1 MVSGFGGQN
10 VDQLLSEI
18 NEKDTKKIRDHLL
31 SKGQNTDAPGL
42 NVTYDYQILF
52 FQLQYY
58 WGFLKR
64 EKWGLDLLVQPQYNL
79 TKFRHVDKIA
89 DEINGYEFGVNTGV
103 FIRRMLFEEALYLY
117 VLISSGPH
125 YVSGTPQRQADGF
138 IFSDNFLIGLNV
150 KLLENI
156 YFDFRSGFRHISNAG
171 LNHPNGGVN
180 DLVLSVGV
188 FLNL

>member
-1 MVSGFGGQN
+1 M
-10 VDQLLSEI
+10 
-18 NEKDTKKIRDHLL
+18 K
-31 SKGQNTDAPGL
+31 
-42 NVTYDYQILF
+42 
-52 FQLQYY
+52 
-58 WGFLKR
+58 W
-64 EKWGLDLLVQPQYNL
+64 EKWGLELLVQPQYNL

-89 DEINGYEFGVNTGV
+89 DEINGIEFGVNAGV
-103 FIRRMLFEEALYLY
+103 LIRRMLIEEALYLSG
-117 VLISSGPH
+117 LISLGPQ

-138 IFSDNFLIGLNV
+138 IFSDKFLIGLNV

-156 YFDFRSGFRHISNAG
+156 YFYFRSGFRHISNAG

>member
-18 NEKDTKKIRDHLL
+18 NEKDIKKIRDHLL
-31 SKGQNTDAPGL
+31 SKLENTDAPGL
-42 NVTYDYQILF
+42 NVSYDYQILF

-58 WGFLKR
+58 WGFLKW
-64 EKWGLDLLVQPQYNL
+64 EKWGLELLVQPQYNL
-79 TKFRHVDKIA
+79 TKFRNVDKIA
-89 DEINGYEFGVNTGV
+89 DEINGYEFGVNAGV
-103 FIRRMLFEEALYLY
+103 LIRRVLIEEALYLNG
-117 VLISSGPH
+117 LISSGPY

-138 IFSDNFLIGLNV
+138 IFSDKFLIGLNV

-156 YFDFRSGFRHISNAG
+156 YFYFRSGFRHFSNAG